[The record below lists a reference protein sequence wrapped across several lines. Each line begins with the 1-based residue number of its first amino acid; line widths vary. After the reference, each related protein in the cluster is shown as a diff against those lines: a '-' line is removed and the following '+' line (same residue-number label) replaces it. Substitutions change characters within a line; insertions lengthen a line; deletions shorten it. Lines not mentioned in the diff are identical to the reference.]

1 MTRRRRLKFQEMIF
15 RYRLL
20 ELNTRSFY
28 YVLRTEHV
36 HDRLEH
42 FLFDP
47 QVFSRNSAVH
57 VPDSIPR
64 NMANL

>member
-1 MTRRRRLKFQEMIF
+1 MFK
-15 RYRLL
+15 YRLL
-20 ELNTRSFY
+20 ALSTTSIRY
-28 YVLRTEHV
+28 MARTKHV

-42 FLFDP
+42 FLFNP

-57 VPDSIPR
+57 VPDSIPG

>member
-1 MTRRRRLKFQEMIF
+1 MIF
-15 RYRLL
+15 TYRLL
-20 ELNTRSFY
+20 ALSTTSIRY
-28 YVLRTEHV
+28 MARTEHV

-42 FLFDP
+42 FLFNP

-57 VPDSIPR
+57 VPDSIPG